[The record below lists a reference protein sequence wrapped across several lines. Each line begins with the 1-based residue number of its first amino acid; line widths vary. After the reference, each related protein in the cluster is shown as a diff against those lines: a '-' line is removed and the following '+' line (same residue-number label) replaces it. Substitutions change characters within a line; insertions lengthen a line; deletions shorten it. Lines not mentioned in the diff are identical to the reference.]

1 MQSPVSHEL
10 GRKLVSQAVSE
21 LKSQGVNGTTAAGF
35 VFDCIRHPIK
45 CATKAFNSRVGKATI
60 TYINNIANDLAA
72 QRTMDVL
79 HGRSTIRQALT
90 TLPTARETLGLLIRN
105 FPRVEAKQIPRRMR
119 TSFQLD
125 LKRHRKL
132 AGSHPPD
139 YRSSIDPIN
148 NLGWLNAPALLGLP
162 FIPHMLKTYSKI
174 E

>member
-21 LKSQGVNGTTAAGF
+21 LKAQGLNGTSAAGF

-45 CATKAFNSRVGKATI
+45 CATKAFNSKVGKATI
-60 TYINNIANDLAA
+60 TYISNIANDLAA

-105 FPRVEAKQIPRRMR
+105 FPRAEAKQLPRRMR
-119 TSFQLD
+119 TSMQLD
-125 LKRHRKL
+125 FKRHRKL
-132 AGSHPPD
+132 AGSHPKYVP
-139 YRSSIDPIN
+139 SGAIAEESITPSQIA
-148 NLGWLNAPALLGLP
+148 LGTAGLYLNYLNILKGL
-162 FIPHMLKTYSKI
+162 K
-174 E
+174 